1 MQKNVEKFLKDM
13 RKKVKGLS
21 KKEFEI
27 YRESLKIK
35 LIRQPQDLEQESERF
50 WYQINCD
57 VVRFDKREQCLNLLD
72 TLNKKELL
80 ACFDMTFK
88 EERVHQQKF
97 ISERRA
103 HDISNRM
110 G

>member
-50 WYQINCD
+50 WY
-57 VVRFDKREQCLNLLD
+57 
-72 TLNKKELL
+72 
-80 ACFDMTFK
+80 
-88 EERVHQQKF
+88 
-97 ISERRA
+97 
-103 HDISNRM
+103 
-110 G
+110 